1 MADSSLSSS
10 SSSRGDTATNTKDN
24 QEAGEEDRTGN
35 TPVGPGPAALESLRQ
50 LVARAPWQGST
61 RDREP
66 FLAGIPEQVMVS
78 QEYPLVDW
86 Q

>member
-10 SSSRGDTATNTKDN
+10 PSQGDTATNTKDN

-35 TPVGPGPAALESLRQ
+35 TPVGPGPAALESLRE
-50 LVARAPWQGST
+50 LVALAPWQGST

-66 FLAGIPEQVMVS
+66 FLAGIPERVMVS

-86 Q
+86 